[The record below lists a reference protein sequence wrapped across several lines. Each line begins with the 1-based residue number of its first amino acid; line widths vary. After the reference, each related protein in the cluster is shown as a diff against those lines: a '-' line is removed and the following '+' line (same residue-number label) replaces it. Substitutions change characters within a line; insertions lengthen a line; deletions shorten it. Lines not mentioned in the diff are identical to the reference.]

1 MTNNRISEV
10 FKKYHRVTMCVLPL
24 LYLAVMSLSVS
35 RWVFRVDDYQQF
47 QYVGEMDSFWS
58 LFRAD
63 VFGLMR
69 PVKNL
74 LFLGFLHIAPFGL
87 QWCHVVGIV
96 IGAIS
101 FFPVS
106 SLCRRILGS
115 ETKGTIAAAAWL
127 FAPTLVLSAAWLST
141 VNILIMTAFA
151 TGAISLHDSAWDN
164 GLYRRSRIL
173 GASLCLIV
181 ALFSYECAIAT
192 FPLII
197 LFDLFL
203 RPNRLRTREAI
214 RSYVLYAAIVLAFL
228 VLRKIDASVIS
239 TTGCFYG
246 TTRIQRIVS
255 SPYFVVYHF
264 LWWLWPF
271 GRFRIAGAYT
281 WGMVPGITL
290 VACWILLL
298 IVFGWC
304 FFHIRNRSLLKFCV
318 VFFLFGFAPTSNC
331 LGFGNG
337 PYGDYYM
344 ALSSVGL
351 VTGLVELLSKLFAET
366 GRWRR
371 FFLSTAFVLA
381 LTRVAAFAEMIDWAS
396 AWGDETQLVLKNA
409 ESNPEFHS
417 PKLLLALQLSDQKRF
432 DEALDVCREIESSVG
447 SDSIHM
453 AVVYTIR
460 AISEIAGGD
469 NPQMAFHWVDECR
482 RVSSRLKFSEGIW
495 HFWRGKIY
503 EEEIGDIDS
512 AESEYEAALAAPF
525 PCMAAANQLALIKE
539 RKGEHRTALALWER
553 TVRVWPFDETALWHL
568 AMAYRKDGDIAKADH
583 FERQACRIGG
593 R

>member
-1 MTNNRISEV
+1 MAAIV
-10 FKKYHRVTMCVLPL
+10 FPL
-24 LYLAVMSLSVS
+24 LYLAIMSLSVS

-47 QYVGEMDSFWS
+47 QYVGEMDSFWP

-87 QWCHVVGIV
+87 QWCHIVGIV

-106 SLCRRILGS
+106 SLCNRILGS
-115 ETKGTIAAAAWL
+115 ETKGAMAAAIWL

-164 GLYRRSRIL
+164 GCYRQSKTI

-192 FPLII
+192 VPLII

-203 RPNRLRTREAI
+203 RPKRICSKETI
-214 RSYVLYAAIVLAFL
+214 RSYILYASIVCVYL

-239 TTGCFYG
+239 TTGTFYE
-246 TTRIQRIVS
+246 TTRIQKMVS

-264 LWWLWPF
+264 LWWFWPF
-271 GRFRIAGAYT
+271 GRLCITGGYT
-281 WGMVPGITL
+281 WGLVPYAAIA
-290 VACWILLL
+290 ACWILLL

-304 FFHIRNRSLLKFCV
+304 FFGIRKWSVLKFCT
-318 VFFLFGFAPTSNC
+318 VFFLLGFAPTSNC

-351 VTGLVELLSKLFAET
+351 AAGLVELIFVLFT
-366 GRWRR
+366 KTDRWRCL
-371 FFLSTAFVLA
+371 FFPTALVLA
-381 LTRVAAFAEMIDWAS
+381 FIRFATLAVMIDWAN
-396 AWGDETQLVLKNA
+396 AWGDETRLIMKNA
-409 ESNPEFHS
+409 ECNPQFYS
-417 PKLLLALQLSDQKRF
+417 PKILLAMQLADQKRF
-432 DEALDVCREIESSVG
+432 EEALDVCQEIESFVG

-453 AVVYTIR
+453 AMVYTIR
-460 AISEIAGGD
+460 AISEIARGD
-469 NPQMAFHWVDECR
+469 NPKMAFHWVDECR

-495 HFWRGKIY
+495 HFWQGKIY
-503 EEEIGDIDS
+503 EEVIEDSNS
-512 AESEYEAALAAPF
+512 AEEKYEAALAATV
-525 PCMAAANQLALIKE
+525 PCMSAANQLALIKD
-539 RKGEHRTALALWER
+539 RKGEHQTALALWEQ

-568 AMAYRKDGDIAKADH
+568 AMAYRKDGDAEKADR
-583 FERQACRIGG
+583 FEKQAYRIGG